1 MKNSTLFKRH
11 RLTALVAASMFGL
24 TTGIAS
30 VNAEVVEGPDLSGLG
45 SLKGIKPAPVPGL
58 DEYVKNEKAAIKL
71 GKALFWDM
79 QAGSQ
84 GQACASCHYSAG
96 ADNRT
101 KNQISPGLNNVDET
115 KREIFDP
122 TQTGIGGPN
131 YTLVPNDFPF
141 RVYANPDDRNSEVLF
156 DSDDVVSS
164 QGVEGLVFDELY
176 GGSFGDPR
184 YSDRRETC
192 DTVKDIFHVGDV
204 STRRVEP
211 RNTPTVINAIF
222 NFRNFWDGRAN
233 NTFNGVDPFGRRNK
247 DARVLHFDPYTK
259 YVSQKEVDLINSSA
273 ASQAVGPPG
282 SAFEMTCANK
292 AFRDMGRKL
301 LNLKP
306 LGLQQVDRS
315 DSVLGYD
322 SSYPNDG
329 LRSRYKEMIKDAFN
343 IEYWGSDQDFDGYS
357 QMEQN
362 FSLFWGLA
370 IQLYE
375 KTLISD
381 DSRFDRYMDG
391 DQYALTTL
399 EKKGLE
405 VFVDKGKCVNCHSG
419 PEFSKAMTHLIAEEQ
434 EEGLV
439 ERMHMGDGGI
449 SLYDNGFYNI
459 GVSPTTRDLVL
470 GGKDP
475 WGNPLSH
482 TQQFIEKLLGNDV
495 PDNFEVDPCTF
506 EAKVLADEPCDSAA
520 QTNALKTLVLEG
532 NARTAI
538 HGAVKTPTLRNI
550 ELTGPYMH
558 NGSMSTLWQV
568 VEFYNRGGNRFSE
581 GLGDSSGFG
590 DITSNLDPDIR
601 SLGLTDYEKKAL
613 VAFLKSLTDERVR
626 QEKAPFDHP
635 QLFIPNGVEGDEF
648 LAETNLNG
656 SPKEEWIEIPMVGA
670 YGRAAK
676 GLEPLKPF
684 LDGAEPDYQSPVYNE
699 PAPEPEPAPKYLAAK
714 DDAVSAKYGF
724 TTKIKPLDNDVAGD
738 YAIDPRSIVIHNAP
752 SSRDCRYSIHFDG
765 SISITPLK
773 DYEMSMTYSVKDT
786 KGNES
791 NVATVKI
798 NVYR

>member
-1 MKNSTLFKRH
+1 MNNNTLYKRH
-11 RLTALVAASMFGL
+11 RLTALVAASMLGL
-24 TTGIAS
+24 ATGIAS
-30 VNAEVVEGPDLSGLG
+30 VHAEEEVETPDLSGLG
-45 SLKGIKPAPVPGL
+45 SLKGIQPAPVPGL
-58 DEYVKNEKAAIKL
+58 DEYVKDEKAAVLL

-122 TQTGIGGPN
+122 TRTGIGGPN
-131 YTLVPNDFPF
+131 YTLVPDDFPF
-141 RVYANPDDRNSEVLF
+141 RVYADPDDRNSQVLF
-156 DSDDVVSS
+156 DTDDVVSS
-164 QGVEGLVFDELY
+164 QGVVGGVFDELY
-176 GGSFGDPR
+176 GGSYGDPR
-184 YSDRRETC
+184 YSDRRESC
-192 DTVKDIFHVGDV
+192 ELVKDIFHVGGV
-204 STRRVEP
+204 STRKVEP

-222 NFRNFWDGRAN
+222 NFRNFLDGRAN
-233 NTFNGVDPFGRRNK
+233 NTFNGVDPFGRRNQNAK
-247 DARVLHFDPYTK
+247 VWHFNPYTE
-259 YVSQKEVDLINSSA
+259 YVSMKEVNLINSSA

-292 AFRDMGRKL
+292 AFRDMGKKL

-315 DSVLGYD
+315 DSVLGAH

-329 LRSRYKEMIKDAFN
+329 LRNRYRDMIKDAFN
-343 IEYWGSDQDFDGYS
+343 IEYWGSNKDFDGYS

-381 DSRFDRYMDG
+381 DSRFDRFMDG
-391 DQYALTTL
+391 DSYALSDL
-399 EKKGLE
+399 EKQGLE

-439 ERMHMGDGGI
+439 ERMLMGDQNT

-459 GVSPTTRDLVL
+459 GVTPTKEDLGL
-470 GGKDP
+470 GGKDQ

-482 TQQFIEKLLGNDV
+482 TEQYIQKLLGNNV
-495 PDNFEVDPCTF
+495 PDDFEVDPCTF
-506 EAKVLADEPCDSAA
+506 EEKVIDQDPCNSAE
-520 QTNALKTLVLEG
+520 QTEALKLLVIAGTE
-532 NARTAI
+532 RTAV
-538 HGAVKTPTLRNI
+538 HGAFKTPTLRNV

-558 NGSMSTLWQV
+558 DGSMATLEQV
-568 VEFYNRGGNRFSE
+568 VEFYNRGGNRTSE
-581 GLGDSSGFG
+581 GSGDSTGFDG
-590 DITSNLDPDIR
+590 ISSNLDPDIR

-613 VAFLKSLTDERVR
+613 VAFMKSLTDERVR

-635 QLFIPNGVEGDEF
+635 QLFIPNGVEGDENY
-648 LAETNLNG
+648 AETNING
-656 SPKEEWIEIPMVGA
+656 SPREEWIEIPMIGSH
-670 YGRAAK
+670 GRAAK

-684 LDGAEPDYQSPVYNE
+684 LDGVNSDYDAPGYNEPE
-699 PAPEPEPAPKYLAAK
+699 PAPEPSYIVAK
-714 DDAVSAKYGF
+714 DDAFSAKYGR
-724 TTKIKPLDNDVAGD
+724 TTVIKPLENDVAGSYD
-738 YAIDPRSIVIHNAP
+738 IDLRSVVIHDAP
-752 SSRDCRYSIHFDG
+752 SSLDCRYYIRSDG

-773 DYEMSMTYSVKDT
+773 DYDMTMTYSVKDS

-791 NVATVKI
+791 NVATMNI